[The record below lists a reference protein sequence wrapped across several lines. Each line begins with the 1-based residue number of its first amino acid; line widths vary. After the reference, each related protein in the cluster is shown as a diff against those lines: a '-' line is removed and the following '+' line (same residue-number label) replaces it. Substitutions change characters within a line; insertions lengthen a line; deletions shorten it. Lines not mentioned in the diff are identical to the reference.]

1 MGDLKSTDTF
11 GSSLMFCRT
20 FFSQFI
26 QEKKEK
32 VLILLRSWQKIHN
45 SHSQTIRGCNRDVKD
60 RIIDTPISRLQYTQ
74 TCIIKTNQQTNEK
87 TPRMNS
93 VGKKELRDCVSKNVR
108 ANRNRVPNQDC
119 ASSFLCFLTSKNLIC
134 TKKIKQKLVLNMN
147 MGHQPSSQ
155 L

>member
-1 MGDLKSTDTF
+1 MDLLLCF
-11 GSSLMFCRT
+11 AEL
-20 FFSQFI
+20 FFPQFI

-32 VLILLRSWQKIHN
+32 VLILLRSWHHN
-45 SHSQTIRGCNRDVKD
+45 NHSQTIRGSNQDVKN

-119 ASSFLCFLTSKNLIC
+119 ASSFLRFLTSKNLIG

>member
-74 TCIIKTNQQTNEK
+74 TCIIKTNQQTRK
-87 TPRMNS
+87 
-93 VGKKELRDCVSKNVR
+93 
-108 ANRNRVPNQDC
+108 
-119 ASSFLCFLTSKNLIC
+119 
-134 TKKIKQKLVLNMN
+134 
-147 MGHQPSSQ
+147 HQE
-155 L
+155 